1 MKKIPVI
8 YFTTVCA
15 ATRNSHT
22 IHVSSYCTI
31 ILVLLLTLTAWPAA
45 ARSDVPPPLVPSR
58 QALQLIGKARQ
69 AGRKGNDLIAN
80 KLWKKAGTGDR
91 AVPASPPDWKTERNP
106 QPFTAS
112 LNDRA
117 ITRDELLVLISMLPY
132 RRAQRQLKSYLDR
145 FPLDTELRELSLAMA
160 EVHNDARLE
169 RLHESA
175 LSGQAVDDFTWLYGM
190 RLLMLIGY
198 IFTIR
203 LILSFR
209 NNRLKAVMASPDA
222 PEEQA
227 GEKL

>member
-45 ARSDVPPPLVPSR
+45 ARSDVPPPPVPSR

-80 KLWKKAGTGDR
+80 KLWKKAGAGDQ
-91 AVPASPPDWKTERNP
+91 AVPASPPDWNAERKP

-112 LNDRA
+112 LSDRA

-132 RRAQRQLKSYLDR
+132 RRAQKQLKSYLDR

-169 RLHESA
+169 KLHESA
-175 LSGQAVDDFTWLYGM
+175 LSGQAVDDFTGLYGM
-190 RLLMLIGY
+190 RLLMLLGY
-198 IFTIR
+198 VFLIR
-203 LILSFR
+203 FILSMR
-209 NNRLKAVMASPDA
+209 PGRLKAAVNEAEARDIN
-222 PEEQA
+222 A
-227 GEKL
+227 GEQL